1 MNRPPEPEDEALWR
15 ELGLDVEF
23 HAKVLDSIHA
33 HFARQVTSRPGRPA
47 RMAYFDGVILGAH
60 GARVREIMARQAEGD
75 KFVGT
80 FCVFVP
86 EEILLALDAVYLALC
101 GGTAVTIPHAEKTFP
116 RNMCPLVKSTL
127 GLADSRACPY
137 GPLEDLSVGE
147 TTCDAKKKTWDV
159 LGREGGFHVLELPQK
174 KGPADRALWAGEV
187 ISFARRIEELTGRTL
202 TSETLAGAIRL
213 MNRKRRALSR
223 MHELRKADKPP
234 LSGTDA
240 LVVMQAALI
249 DDAARFTREL
259 EFLNEE
265 LAARTA
271 AGTPALPGARRRV
284 MVSGCPS
291 VLGNWKLHYLLESA
305 GAAVVVDESCTGTR
319 YFTGEVEETDATL
332 ARGSYPRASAA
343 ESDPLAKPGAPD
355 RGFRTRSSTA
365 ETDPQ
370 ARPGAP
376 TAAPTAVRRQLE
388 AVAARYLGIDC
399 SCFSPNTER
408 VDNILRLAGEYRAEG
423 VVQYILHACHTFNIE
438 AITIADALKRAGIPS
453 LKIETDYSEED
464 VGQLRIRLEAF
475 LESLEFRNG
484 R

>member
-1 MNRPPEPEDEALWR
+1 MSHAPGPEDATLWR

-33 HFARQVTSRPGRPA
+33 HFARQVTSHPDRPA
-47 RMAYFDGVILGAH
+47 GMAYFDGVILGAH
-60 GARVREIMARQAEGD
+60 GPRVREIMARQAEGA

-80 FCVFVP
+80 FCVYVP

-127 GLADSRACPY
+127 GLAFSGTCPY

-187 ISFARRIEELTGRTL
+187 KAFARRIEELTGRTL
-202 TSETLAGAIRL
+202 ESEKLAGAVRL
-213 MNRKRRALSR
+213 MNRKRRALAQ
-223 MHELRKADKPP
+223 MHEWRKADIPP
-234 LSGTDA
+234 ISGTDA
-240 LVVMQAALI
+240 LVIMQSALI
-249 DDAARFTREL
+249 DDTARFTRQL

-265 LAARTA
+265 LAARAA
-271 AGTPALPGARRRV
+271 AGTAALPKARKRV

-291 VLGNWKLHYLLESA
+291 VLGNWKLHHLLESA
-305 GAAVVVDESCTGTR
+305 GAAVVLDESCTGTR

-332 ARGSYPRASAA
+332 ARRSN
-343 ESDPLAKPGAPD
+343 PLAG
-355 RGFRTRSSTA
+355 TA

-370 ARPGAP
+370 AKPGAP
-376 TAAPTAVRRQLE
+376 TAAPAAAGGDLDSQLE
-388 AVAARYLGIDC
+388 AVAARYMGIDC

-408 VDNILRLAGEYRAEG
+408 TDNILQLAREYRADG

-438 AITIADALKRAGIPS
+438 AITVAEALKGAGIPS
-453 LKIETDYSEED
+453 IRIETDYSEED

-475 LESLEFRNG
+475 LESLEFRHDA
-484 R
+484 

>member
-1 MNRPPEPEDEALWR
+1 MNQPPEPEDETLWR

-60 GARVREIMARQAEGD
+60 GARVREIMARRDEGD

-187 ISFARRIEELTGRTL
+187 MSFARRIEALTGRTL

-213 MNRKRRALSR
+213 MNGKRRALVR

-271 AGTPALPGARRRV
+271 AGTAALPGARRRV

-319 YFTGEVEETDATL
+319 YFTGEVEETD
-332 ARGSYPRASAA
+332 GDA
-343 ESDPLAKPGAPD
+343 E
-355 RGFRTRSSTA
+355 
-365 ETDPQ
+365 
-370 ARPGAP
+370 
-376 TAAPTAVRRQLE
+376 RQIE

-408 VDNILRLAGEYRAEG
+408 ADNILRLAGEYRAEG

>member
-1 MNRPPEPEDEALWR
+1 MSHKPAPEDERLWR
-15 ELGLDVEF
+15 ELGLDMEF

-33 HFARQVTSRPGRPA
+33 HFARQVTSRPGRPV

-60 GARVREIMARQAEGD
+60 GARVREIMARQAEGA

-80 FCVFVP
+80 FCVYVP
-86 EEILLALDAVYLALC
+86 EEILLALGAVYLALC
-101 GGTAVTIPHAEKTFP
+101 GGTAVTIPHAEKKFP

-127 GLADSRACPY
+127 GLADSETCPY
-137 GPLEDLSVGE
+137 GPIEDLAVGE

-187 ISFARRIEELTGRTL
+187 KSFARRIEELTGRTL
-202 TSETLAGAIRL
+202 ESETLAGAIRL
-213 MNRKRRALSR
+213 MNRKRRALAR
-223 MHELRKADKPP
+223 MHEWRKADTPP
-234 LSGTDA
+234 ISGTDA
-240 LVVMQAALI
+240 LVIMQAALI
-249 DDAARFTREL
+249 DDTVRFTREL

-265 LAARTA
+265 LAVRTA
-271 AGTPALPGARRRV
+271 AGTAALPGGRRRV

-291 VLGNWKLHYLLESA
+291 VLGNWKLHHLLETA
-305 GAAVVVDESCTGTR
+305 GAAVVLDESCTGTR
-319 YFTGEVEETDATL
+319 YFRGEVEETDATL

-343 ESDPLAKPGAPD
+343 ESDPLAKPGAP
-355 RGFRTRSSTA
+355 
-365 ETDPQ
+365 
-370 ARPGAP
+370 
-376 TAAPTAVRRQLE
+376 AAADGNVGRQLE
-388 AVAARYLGIDC
+388 AVATRYMGIDC
-399 SCFSPNTER
+399 PCFSPNTER
-408 VDNILRLAGEYRAEG
+408 TDNILRLAKEYRAEG
-423 VVQYILHACHTFNIE
+423 VIQYILHACHTFNIE

>member
-1 MNRPPEPEDEALWR
+1 MSHAPAPEDAALWR
-15 ELGLDVEF
+15 ELGLDIEF

-33 HFARQVTSRPGRPA
+33 HFARQVTSRPDRPA

-60 GARVREIMARQAEGD
+60 GPRVREIMARQAEGA

-80 FCVFVP
+80 FCVYVP

-127 GLADSRACPY
+127 GLAFSGTCPY

-187 ISFARRIEELTGRTL
+187 KVFARRIEDLTGRTL
-202 TSETLAGAIRL
+202 KKEKLAGAVQL
-213 MNRKRRALSR
+213 MNRKRRALAR
-223 MHELRKADKPP
+223 MHEWRKADIPP
-234 LSGTDA
+234 ISGTDA
-240 LVVMQAALI
+240 LVIMQSALI
-249 DDAARFTREL
+249 DDPARFTREL

-265 LAARTA
+265 LAERTA
-271 AGTPALPGARRRV
+271 AGTAALPMARKRV

-291 VLGNWKLHYLLESA
+291 VLGNWKLHHLLESA
-305 GAAVVVDESCTGTR
+305 GAAVVLDESCTGTR
-319 YFTGEVEETDATL
+319 YFRGEVEETAEVD
-332 ARGSYPRASAA
+332 PRAKS
-343 ESDPLAKPGAPD
+343 GAP
-355 RGFRTRSSTA
+355 
-365 ETDPQ
+365 
-370 ARPGAP
+370 
-376 TAAPTAVRRQLE
+376 AAVERQLE
-388 AVAARYLGIDC
+388 AVAARYMGIDC

-408 VDNILRLAGEYRAEG
+408 TDNILRLAAEYRADG

-438 AITIADALKRAGIPS
+438 AITIAEALKGAGIPS
-453 LKIETDYSEED
+453 IRIETDYSEED

-475 LESLEFRNG
+475 LESLEFRHG
-484 R
+484 A

>member
-1 MNRPPEPEDEALWR
+1 MNRRPEPGDEALWR

-23 HAKVLDSIHA
+23 HTKVIDSIHA
-33 HFARQVTSRPGRPA
+33 HFGRQVSSRPGRPA
-47 RMAYFDGVILGAH
+47 GMAYFDGVILGAH
-60 GARVREIMARQAEGD
+60 GARVREIMARRAGGD

-80 FCVFVP
+80 FCVYVP

-127 GLADSRACPY
+127 GLAFSGTCPY

-174 KGPADRALWAGEV
+174 KEPADRALWAGEV
-187 ISFARRIEELTGRTL
+187 KAFARRIEELTGRTL
-202 TSETLAGAIRL
+202 TSEKLAGAVRL
-213 MNRKRRALSR
+213 MNRKRRALAR
-223 MHELRKADKPP
+223 TQELRGADRPP
-234 LSGTDA
+234 ISGTDA

-249 DDAARFTREL
+249 DDAARFTDRL
-259 EFLNEE
+259 ESLNAE
-265 LAARTA
+265 LASRTA
-271 AGTPALPGARRRV
+271 AGTGALEGARKRV

-291 VLGNWKLHYLLESA
+291 VLGNWKLHHLLESA
-305 GAAVVVDESCTGTR
+305 GAAVVLDESCTGTR
-319 YFTGEVEETDATL
+319 YFRGEVE
-332 ARGSYPRASAA
+332 
-343 ESDPLAKPGAPD
+343 
-355 RGFRTRSSTA
+355 

-376 TAAPTAVRRQLE
+376 TAVDRQLE
-388 AVAARYLGIDC
+388 AIAARYMGIDC
-399 SCFSPNTER
+399 SCFSPNAER
-408 VDNILRLAGEYRAEG
+408 MDNILRLARESRAEG
-423 VVQYILHACHTFNIE
+423 VVQYVLHACHTYNIE
-438 AITIADALKRAGIPS
+438 AITVAAALKGAGIPS
-453 LKIETDYSEED
+453 IRIETDYSEED

-484 R
+484 A